1 MTGQQLYTLF
11 IRLHAQIMHSGV
23 EDWDLL
29 THDEQLVFNEMAK
42 AIAVEFDPSAD
53 RAQLLERAESA
64 ECVVRQVARDT
75 YGEDLSV
82 KEFADR
88 SGYDS

>member
-1 MTGQQLYTLF
+1 MTGEQLYALF

-29 THDEQLVFNEMAK
+29 TSDEQQLFKEMAK
-42 AIAVEFDPSAD
+42 AIAVEFDPSA
-53 RAQLLERAESA
+53 ERAALVERIESA
-64 ECVVRQVARDT
+64 ECVIRQAARDT
-75 YGEDLSV
+75 FGAEMTP
-82 KEFADR
+82 KEFADA